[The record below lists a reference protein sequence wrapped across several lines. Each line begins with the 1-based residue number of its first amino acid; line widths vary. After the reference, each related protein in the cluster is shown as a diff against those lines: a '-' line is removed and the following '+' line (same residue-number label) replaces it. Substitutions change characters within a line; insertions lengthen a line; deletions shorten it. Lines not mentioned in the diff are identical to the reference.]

1 MKVIFTK
8 GLPGSGKSTW
18 SKKFCQKNT
27 DYVRINRDELRHM
40 RGKYWLPEQEQM
52 ITQWE
57 YLSAVAALEH
67 GYSVI
72 VDATNLNPIHLS
84 AFKEHLLHWF
94 EGLTIEEKFFDV
106 PVEECCLR
114 DSRRSEPVGVDVI
127 LRMYNKYLAKDG
139 EKIANLEIKEIKY
152 QEDLSLPHCILVDLD
167 GTLADNSGRSP
178 FDWDK
183 VDQDTVNE
191 HVKLVVNNYQGIVVV
206 FSGRDGICAE
216 KSADWLKV
224 NDIKFN
230 YFYMRP
236 QGNSEKDSIIKK
248 RLFET
253 HIRGKFYVDFVL
265 DDRMQVNR
273 MWVQELGLPVLSNN
287 PLAKEF

>member
-1 MKVIFTK
+1 MKAIFTK
-8 GLPGSGKSTW
+8 GLPASGKSTW
-18 SKKFCQKNT
+18 AKKFCTKNT

-40 RGKYWLPEQEQM
+40 RGKYWLPVQEEM

-57 YLSAVAALEH
+57 YLSAVATLEH
-67 GYSVI
+67 GYNVVI
-72 VDATNLNPIHLS
+72 DATNLNPTHLA
-84 AFKEHLLHWF
+84 AFQKHLLDWF
-94 EGLTIEEKFFDV
+94 EDLTIEEKVFDT
-106 PVEECCLR
+106 PIQECVLR
-114 DSRRSEPVGVDVI
+114 DSRRSEPVGADVI
-127 LRMYNKYLAKDG
+127 LRMYNNYLAEAGK
-139 EKIANLEIKEIKY
+139 KIDKIEVQEIKY
-152 QEDLSLPHCILVDLD
+152 SEDISLPHCIIVDMD
-167 GTLADNSGRSP
+167 GTLADNSGRGP

-183 VDQDTVNE
+183 VDQDKVNE
-191 HVKLVVNNYQGIVVV
+191 HIKLVVNNYQGIIIV
-206 FSGRDGICAE
+206 FSGRDGVCAE
-216 KSADWLKV
+216 KSANWLKD
-224 NDIKFN
+224 NNIKFN

-236 QGNSEKDSIIKK
+236 QGNSEKDAVIKK